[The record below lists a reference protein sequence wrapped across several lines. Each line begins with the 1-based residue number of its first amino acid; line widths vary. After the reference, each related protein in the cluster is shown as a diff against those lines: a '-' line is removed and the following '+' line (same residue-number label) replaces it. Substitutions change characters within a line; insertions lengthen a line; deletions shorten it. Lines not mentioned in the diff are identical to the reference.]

1 MEDDDPIVQ
10 KKFVENL
17 VQMQRT
23 GLMTG
28 GLQDISD
35 WMASVFKYVFLRIKW
50 NISGQPAKDD
60 FVCGLSMRISFST
73 GWLF

>member
-35 WMASVFKYVFLRIKW
+35 WLARNHF
-50 NISGQPAKDD
+50 
-60 FVCGLSMRISFST
+60 
-73 GWLF
+73 

>member
-1 MEDDDPIVQ
+1 MLGFTPHLLVFFYRESVDPFPYPWRKARCMEDDDPIVQ

-35 WMASVFKYVFLRIKW
+35 WLARNHF
-50 NISGQPAKDD
+50 
-60 FVCGLSMRISFST
+60 
-73 GWLF
+73 